1 MAWLVIDMAAGS
13 RARTLVFPTRVA
25 WVTPSELGVQ
35 FAGVAEWERP
45 PT

>member
-1 MAWLVIDMAAGS
+1 LVVDVTAGS

-25 WVTPSELGVQ
+25 WATPNEVGVQ

-45 PT
+45 PS